1 MIENVKSIKVKLSNM
16 NFRYDVFLMIN
27 LFFSFINIEFV
38 NEEFD
43 LSIEIDEETGNIII
57 KDNEEL
63 FNYEIN
69 RNYKPSEEVKKA
81 LFIYLRKVTGKFLP
95 WGTLVGIRPSKKAL
109 DLLEKGYSEDEVIKE
124 FKNKHETS
132 AEKAQLCIDVAKYE
146 KSIVN
151 KDKNTVSVY
160 VGMPFCPTRCVY
172 CSFTSNPI
180 GGKAALVKEYLNAI
194 TKEIEAIS
202 KYISEKNLTIETVY
216 FGGGTPTAVND
227 EEFEDI
233 MNKIYRGFVE
243 DKNVKEFTVECGRVD
258 SITEKK
264 LQSMKRYKVHRISIN
279 PQTMND
285 DTLKSIGRNHNSKAV
300 EECINLARTL
310 GFDNINMDMIVGL
323 PGEDLSHIN
332 KSCEEI
338 LKLSPDSITIHGMS
352 VKRGSRLHENLVN
365 KGEFTIPNQDELN
378 AMYAATKKLSLDLNM
393 KPYYMY
399 RQKNMVGNMENVGYC
414 RNEKICIYNIQMI
427 EEKQTIIA
435 LGADGVSKVVFL
447 DENRIER
454 FANVKDVKEYNNRIE
469 EMIDRKIELLNT
481 LY

>member
-1 MIENVKSIKVKLSNM
+1 MTKDMKSIKVKLSNM

-43 LSIEIDEETGNIII
+43 LSIDIDEEAGNIII
-57 KDNEEL
+57 KGSEGF

-69 RNYKPSEEVKKA
+69 RNYKLSEEVKKS
-81 LFIYLRKVTGKFLP
+81 LFIYLRNITGKVLP

-109 DLLEKGYSEDEVIKE
+109 DLLEKGYSEEEVIKE
-124 FKNKHETS
+124 FKDRHETS
-132 AEKAQLCIDVAKYE
+132 KEKTKLCIDVAKYE
-146 KSIVN
+146 KSVVN
-151 KDKNTVSVY
+151 KDKDTISIY

-180 GGKAALVKEYLNAI
+180 GGKSALVKDYLNAI
-194 TKEIEAIS
+194 TKEIKAIS
-202 KYISEKNLTIETVY
+202 KYVSEKNLTIETVY
-216 FGGGTPTAVND
+216 FGGGTPTSIND
-227 EEFEDI
+227 EEFEEI
-233 MNKIYRGFVE
+233 MNKIYKGFVE
-243 DKNVKEFTVECGRVD
+243 GKGVKEFTVECGRVD
-258 SITEKK
+258 SITEGK

-279 PQTMND
+279 PQSMND
-285 DTLKSIGRNHNSKAV
+285 DTLKNIGRNHSSKDV
-300 EECINLARTL
+300 ENCFNLARSL
-310 GFDNINMDMIVGL
+310 GFHNVNMDMIVGL

-332 KSCEEI
+332 RSCEEI
-338 LKLSPDSITIHGMS
+338 LKLNPDSITIHGMS
-352 VKRGSRLHENLVN
+352 IKRGSRLHENLVN
-365 KGEFTIPNQDELN
+365 KGQFTIPNQHELN
-378 AMYAATKKLSLDLNM
+378 AMYEATKKLSLDLNM

-414 RNEKICIYNIQMI
+414 RDEKICIYNIQMI

-454 FANVKDVKEYNNRIE
+454 FANVKDVKEYNSRID
-469 EMIDRKIELLNT
+469 EMIARKIELLNT